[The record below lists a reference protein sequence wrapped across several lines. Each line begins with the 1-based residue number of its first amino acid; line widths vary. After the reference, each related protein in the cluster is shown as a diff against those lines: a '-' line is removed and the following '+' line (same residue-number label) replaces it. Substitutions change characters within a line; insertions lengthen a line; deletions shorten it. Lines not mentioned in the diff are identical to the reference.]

1 MHYYS
6 HLGAKDLRFEEKIRK
21 TVLSF
26 IVKELYQFCY
36 SLYSVNWTI
45 KCCIKSVKQMLISV
59 GISVMNTKGA
69 DDDIENSDD
78 EDDSNSDIVEDR
90 GGIVVFRVV
99 DVQTGQHQKQ
109 YPCQDLKDKKL

>member
-1 MHYYS
+1 
-6 HLGAKDLRFEEKIRK
+6 
-21 TVLSF
+21 
-26 IVKELYQFCY
+26 
-36 SLYSVNWTI
+36 
-45 KCCIKSVKQMLISV
+45 MLISV

-109 YPCQDLKDKKL
+109 YSCQDLKDKKNNIVNRQIYEKRQGDLEDDACNDEDKKDSVELVLHSYL

>member
-1 MHYYS
+1 
-6 HLGAKDLRFEEKIRK
+6 
-21 TVLSF
+21 
-26 IVKELYQFCY
+26 
-36 SLYSVNWTI
+36 
-45 KCCIKSVKQMLISV
+45 MLISV

-78 EDDSNSDIVEDR
+78 EDDSNSNIVENC

-109 YPCQDLKDKKL
+109 YPCQDLKDKKIITVNRRLSDLWKKDK